1 MRASS
6 ACSGRAESGGSYG
19 SSRSGITTNA
29 EDEWDGMP
37 TAEVL
42 GSFKSTKLTHG
53 NGGNQ
58 RNSGSS
64 NTTKSD
70 GHDKSGNAKAKGI
83 KMPRKMLGELLSSK
97 RQTGENSSS
106 SNTSVS
112 EETHN

>member
-53 NGGNQ
+53 NAGSQ

-64 NTTKSD
+64 DTTKSD

>member
-29 EDEWDGMP
+29 EDAWDGMP
-37 TAEVL
+37 TADVL

-53 NGGNQ
+53 NGGSQ

-64 NTTKSD
+64 DTTKSD
-70 GHDKSGNAKAKGI
+70 GHDKSGNAKAKDI

-112 EETHN
+112 EEPHN